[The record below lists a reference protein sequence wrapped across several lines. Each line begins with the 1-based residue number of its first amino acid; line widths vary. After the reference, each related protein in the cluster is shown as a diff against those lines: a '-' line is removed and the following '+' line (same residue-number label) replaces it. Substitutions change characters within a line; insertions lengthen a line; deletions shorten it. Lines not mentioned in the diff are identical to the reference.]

1 VSHTLGSDIMGE
13 PRAFACEAEMNY
25 LGENVAVTIEDGRA
39 DPALTLTAARLDDDA
54 GWARRGF
61 ALYRHRSAVKDWT
74 DEAAIDQIHRREIAE
89 TAQALTGCTH
99 ALPYPAILRNPAMA
113 EAVADY
119 APIHFVHSDFTE
131 DYGRMIGDPERT
143 YQTFLGPLL
152 ASEGLPEDCVRTA
165 SRRVVL
171 QFWRN
176 VGPERADAPL
186 AICDATTVPER
197 DLERSWVESY
207 GGGSFGFETFGVRGD
222 HADAHR
228 WFTFPGMTR
237 DETLLF
243 RTYDSALAERGE
255 AFWTPHS
262 AFLDPAIAPGTARRA
277 SVEMRVLCLWA

>member
-1 VSHTLGSDIMGE
+1 MGE
-13 PRAFACEAEMNY
+13 HRAIACRAEMNY
-25 LGENVAVTIEDGRA
+25 LGENITVTIEDGRA

-54 GWARRGF
+54 GWTRRGF
-61 ALYRHRSAVKDWT
+61 ALYRHRSSVTDWT
-74 DEAAIDQIHRREIAE
+74 DEDAIDQLHRREIAE

-113 EAVADY
+113 ETVADY

-152 ASEGLPEDCVRTA
+152 ASEGLPEDCVRRA
-165 SRRVVL
+165 SRRLVL

-207 GGGSFGFETFGVRGD
+207 GGGSFGFET
-222 HADAHR
+222 
-228 WFTFPGMTR
+228 
-237 DETLLF
+237 
-243 RTYDSALAERGE
+243 
-255 AFWTPHS
+255 
-262 AFLDPAIAPGTARRA
+262 
-277 SVEMRVLCLWA
+277 

>member
-1 VSHTLGSDIMGE
+1 MGA
-13 PRAFACEAEMNY
+13 PRAIACRAEMNY
-25 LGENVAVTIEDGRA
+25 LGENIAVTIEDGRA
-39 DPALTLTAARLDDDA
+39 DPALTLTAARLDDDP
-54 GWARRGF
+54 GWAPRGF
-61 ALYRHRSAVKDWT
+61 ALYRHRSAVTDWT

-113 EAVADY
+113 ETVADY

-152 ASEGLPEDCVRTA
+152 ASEGLAEDCVRTA
-165 SRRVVL
+165 SRRLVL

-222 HADAHR
+222 HADTHR

-262 AFLDPAIAPGTARRA
+262 AFLDSAIAPGTARRA

>member
-1 VSHTLGSDIMGE
+1 MGE
-13 PRAFACEAEMNY
+13 HRAIACRAEMNY
-25 LGENVAVTIEDGRA
+25 LGENITVTIEDGRA

-54 GWARRGF
+54 GWTRRGF
-61 ALYRHRSAVKDWT
+61 ALYRHRSSVTDWT
-74 DEAAIDQIHRREIAE
+74 DEDAIDQLHRREIAE

-113 EAVADY
+113 ETVADY

-152 ASEGLPEDCVRTA
+152 ASEGLPEDCVRRA
-165 SRRVVL
+165 SRRLVL

-222 HADAHR
+222 RADAHR
-228 WFTFPGMTR
+228 WFTFPSMTK

-243 RTYDSALAERGE
+243 RTYDSTLAECGE

-262 AFLDPAIAPGTARRA
+262 AFLDPAIAPEETARRA
-277 SVEMRVLCLWA
+277 SVEMRVLCLWT

>member
-1 VSHTLGSDIMGE
+1 M
-13 PRAFACEAEMNY
+13 
-25 LGENVAVTIEDGRA
+25 
-39 DPALTLTAARLDDDA
+39 
-54 GWARRGF
+54 
-61 ALYRHRSAVKDWT
+61 
-74 DEAAIDQIHRREIAE
+74 AE
-89 TAQALTGCTH
+89 T
-99 ALPYPAILRNPAMA
+99 
-113 EAVADY
+113 VADY

-165 SRRVVL
+165 SRRLVL

-176 VGPERADAPL
+176 IGPERADAPL

-222 HADAHR
+222 HADAHC
-228 WFTFPGMTR
+228 WYTFPGMTR

>member
-1 VSHTLGSDIMGE
+1 MGE
-13 PRAFACEAEMNY
+13 HRAIACRAEMNY
-25 LGENVAVTIEDGRA
+25 LGENITVTIEDGRA

-54 GWARRGF
+54 GWTRRGF
-61 ALYRHRSAVKDWT
+61 ALYRHRSSVTDWT
-74 DEAAIDQIHRREIAE
+74 DEDAIDQLHRREIAE

-99 ALPYPAILRNPAMA
+99 ALPSPAILRNPAMA
-113 EAVADY
+113 ETVADY

-165 SRRVVL
+165 SRRLVL

-228 WFTFPGMTR
+228 WYTFPGMTK

>member
-1 VSHTLGSDIMGE
+1 MGE
-13 PRAFACEAEMNY
+13 HRAIACRAEMNY
-25 LGENVAVTIEDGRA
+25 LGENITVTIEDGRA

-54 GWARRGF
+54 GWTRRGF
-61 ALYRHRSAVKDWT
+61 ALYRHRSSVTDWT
-74 DEAAIDQIHRREIAE
+74 DEEAIDQLHRREIAV

-99 ALPYPAILRNPAMA
+99 ALPYPAILRNPVMA
-113 EAVADY
+113 ETVADY
-119 APIHFVHSDFTE
+119 APSHFVHSDFTE

-152 ASEGLPEDCVRTA
+152 ASEGLPDDCVRTA
-165 SRRVVL
+165 SRRLVL

-186 AICDATTVPER
+186 AICDATTVPEH

-228 WFTFPGMTR
+228 WYTFPGMTK

-243 RTYDSALAERGE
+243 RTYDSTLAERRE

-262 AFLDPAIAPGTARRA
+262 AFLDPAIAPEETARRA
-277 SVEMRVLCLWA
+277 SVEMRVLCLWT

>member
-1 VSHTLGSDIMGE
+1 MHTTL
-13 PRAFACEAEMNY
+13 PLACRAAMNY
-25 LGENVAVTIEDGRA
+25 LGEEIEVPIFDGRA
-39 DPALTLTAARLDDDA
+39 DPALTLTANRLDDDD
-54 GWARRGF
+54 GWGQRGF
-61 ALYRHRSAVKDWT
+61 ALFHHRSAVTDWT
-74 DEAAIDQIHRREIAE
+74 DETAIDQIHRREIAQ

-113 EAVADY
+113 QAVADY

-152 ASEGLPEDCVRTA
+152 ASEGLPEDCARSA
-165 SRRVVL
+165 SRRLVL

-176 VGPERADAPL
+176 VGPMRADAPL

-222 HADAHR
+222 RADAHR
-228 WFTFPGMTR
+228 WFTFPGMGVE
-237 DETLLF
+237 ETLLF

-277 SVEMRVLCLWA
+277 SVEMRVLCLWT

>member
-1 VSHTLGSDIMGE
+1 MGE
-13 PRAFACEAEMNY
+13 HRAIACRAEMNY
-25 LGENVAVTIEDGRA
+25 LGENITVTIEDGRA

-54 GWARRGF
+54 GWTRRGF
-61 ALYRHRSAVKDWT
+61 ALYRHRSSVTDWT
-74 DEAAIDQIHRREIAE
+74 DEEAIDQLHRREIAV

-113 EAVADY
+113 ETVADY

-143 YQTFLGPLL
+143 YQTFLGQLL
-152 ASEGLPEDCVRTA
+152 ASEGLPEDCVRRA
-165 SRRVVL
+165 SRRLVL

-222 HADAHR
+222 RADAHR
-228 WFTFPGMTR
+228 WFTFPSMTK

-243 RTYDSALAERGE
+243 RTYDSTLAERGE

-262 AFLDPAIAPGTARRA
+262 AFLDPAIAPEETARRA
-277 SVEMRVLCLWA
+277 SVEMRVLCLWT

>member
-1 VSHTLGSDIMGE
+1 MGE
-13 PRAFACEAEMNY
+13 HRAIACRAEMNY
-25 LGENVAVTIEDGRA
+25 LGENITVTIEDGRA

-54 GWARRGF
+54 GWTRRGF
-61 ALYRHRSAVKDWT
+61 ALYRHRSSVTDWT
-74 DEAAIDQIHRREIAE
+74 DEDAIDQLHRREIAE

-113 EAVADY
+113 ETVADY

-152 ASEGLPEDCVRTA
+152 ASEGLPEDCVRRA
-165 SRRVVL
+165 SRRLVL

-186 AICDATTVPER
+186 AICDATTVPEH

-228 WFTFPGMTR
+228 WFTFPGMTK

-262 AFLDPAIAPGTARRA
+262 AFLDPAIAPEETARRA
-277 SVEMRVLCLWA
+277 SVEMRVLCLWT

>member
-1 VSHTLGSDIMGE
+1 MGAH
-13 PRAFACEAEMNY
+13 RAIACRAEMNY
-25 LGENVAVTIEDGRA
+25 LGENITVTIEDGRA

-54 GWARRGF
+54 GWTRRGF
-61 ALYRHRSAVKDWT
+61 ALYRHRSSVTDWT
-74 DEAAIDQIHRREIAE
+74 DEDAIDQLHRREIAE

-113 EAVADY
+113 ETVADY

-152 ASEGLPEDCVRTA
+152 ASEGLPEDCVRRA
-165 SRRVVL
+165 SRRLVL

-222 HADAHR
+222 RADAHR
-228 WFTFPGMTR
+228 WFTFPSMTK

-243 RTYDSALAERGE
+243 RTYDSTLAECGE

-262 AFLDPAIAPGTARRA
+262 AFLDPAIAPEETARRA
-277 SVEMRVLCLWA
+277 SVEMRVLCLWT

>member
-1 VSHTLGSDIMGE
+1 MGAH
-13 PRAFACEAEMNY
+13 RAIACRAEMNY
-25 LGENVAVTIEDGRA
+25 LGENITVTIEDGRA

-54 GWARRGF
+54 GWTRRGF
-61 ALYRHRSAVKDWT
+61 ALYRHRSSVTDWT
-74 DEAAIDQIHRREIAE
+74 DEDAIDQLHRQEIAV

-113 EAVADY
+113 ETVADY

-165 SRRVVL
+165 SRRLVL

-176 VGPERADAPL
+176 VGPERADVPL
-186 AICDATTVPER
+186 AICDATTVPEH

-228 WFTFPGMTR
+228 WYTFPGMTK

-243 RTYDSALAERGE
+243 RTYDSTLAERGE

-262 AFLDPAIAPGTARRA
+262 AFLDPAIAPEETARRA
-277 SVEMRVLCLWA
+277 SVEMRVLCLWT

>member
-1 VSHTLGSDIMGE
+1 MSHTLGSDIMGE
-13 PRAFACEAEMNY
+13 PRAIACQAEMNY
-25 LGENVAVTIEDGRA
+25 LGENVTVTIEDGRA
-39 DPALTLTAARLDDDA
+39 DPALTLTARRLDDDA

-74 DEAAIDQIHRREIAE
+74 DEGAIDHIHRREIAE

-165 SRRVVL
+165 SRRLVL

-176 VGPERADAPL
+176 VGPARADAPL
-186 AICDATTVPER
+186 AICDATTVPEH

-222 HADAHR
+222 RAEAHR

-237 DETLLF
+237 EETLLF
-243 RTYDSALAERGE
+243 RTYDSALAARGE

>member
-1 VSHTLGSDIMGE
+1 MGAH
-13 PRAFACEAEMNY
+13 RAIACRAEMNY
-25 LGENVAVTIEDGRA
+25 LGENITVTIEDGRA

-54 GWARRGF
+54 GWTRRGF
-61 ALYRHRSAVKDWT
+61 ALYRHRSSVTDWT
-74 DEAAIDQIHRREIAE
+74 DEDAIDQLHRQEIAV

-113 EAVADY
+113 ETVADY

-165 SRRVVL
+165 SRRLVL

-186 AICDATTVPER
+186 AICDATTVPEH

-228 WFTFPGMTR
+228 WYTFPGMTK

-243 RTYDSALAERGE
+243 RTYDSTLAERGE

-262 AFLDPAIAPGTARRA
+262 AFLDPAIAPEETARRA
-277 SVEMRVLCLWA
+277 SVEMRVLCLWT

>member
-1 VSHTLGSDIMGE
+1 MSHTLGSDIMGE
-13 PRAFACEAEMNY
+13 PRAIACQAEMNY
-25 LGENVAVTIEDGRA
+25 LGENVTVTIEDGRA

-152 ASEGLPEDCVRTA
+152 ASEGAWSCN
-165 SRRVVL
+165 S
-171 QFWRN
+171 
-176 VGPERADAPL
+176 
-186 AICDATTVPER
+186 
-197 DLERSWVESY
+197 
-207 GGGSFGFETFGVRGD
+207 GV
-222 HADAHR
+222 
-228 WFTFPGMTR
+228 T
-237 DETLLF
+237 
-243 RTYDSALAERGE
+243 
-255 AFWTPHS
+255 
-262 AFLDPAIAPGTARRA
+262 
-277 SVEMRVLCLWA
+277 

>member
-1 VSHTLGSDIMGE
+1 MGE
-13 PRAFACEAEMNY
+13 PRTIACKAEMNY
-25 LGENVAVTIEDGRA
+25 LGENVTVTVEDGRA

-113 EAVADY
+113 ETVADY

-152 ASEGLPEDCVRTA
+152 ASEGLRRIACAA
-165 SRRVVL
+165 SRRLV

-176 VGPERADAPL
+176 VGRSGPMRPWPFAMPPPCGAGPGAQLGRELRRRQLRLRNLWGTGRSRRRPPLVYLPE
-186 AICDATTVPER
+186 
-197 DLERSWVESY
+197 
-207 GGGSFGFETFGVRGD
+207 
-222 HADAHR
+222 H
-228 WFTFPGMTR
+228 
-237 DETLLF
+237 DEG
-243 RTYDSALAERGE
+243 RNVAL
-255 AFWTPHS
+255 PH
-262 AFLDPAIAPGTARRA
+262 L
-277 SVEMRVLCLWA
+277 